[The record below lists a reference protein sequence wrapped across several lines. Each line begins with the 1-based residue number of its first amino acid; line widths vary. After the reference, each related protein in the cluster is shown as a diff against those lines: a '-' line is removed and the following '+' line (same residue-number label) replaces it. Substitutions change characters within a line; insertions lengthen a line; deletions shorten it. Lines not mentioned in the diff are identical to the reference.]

1 MKKKISLIFLF
12 MVIVSSTYAV
22 NISTGGSFN
31 LGGMSSLEKQY
42 NGTSYGCSAM
52 FNIDLFYGLGFQS
65 EINVTTST
73 VSCTNSKITF
83 KEIESILDVPVMLWW
98 NGKFGFI
105 GCGAGAGINFSLLD
119 TVDSRMNMGWC
130 FGSNVIFYIGNHIGI
145 MLGIHGVFDFPTQFY
160 YEVDYEENTS
170 SIGVVDSG
178 FLRSTVYGKLGVVY
192 RF

>member
-83 KEIESILDVPVMLWW
+83 KEIESILDVPVML
-98 NGKFGFI
+98 
-105 GCGAGAGINFSLLD
+105 
-119 TVDSRMNMGWC
+119 
-130 FGSNVIFYIGNHIGI
+130 
-145 MLGIHGVFDFPTQFY
+145 
-160 YEVDYEENTS
+160 
-170 SIGVVDSG
+170 
-178 FLRSTVYGKLGVVY
+178 
-192 RF
+192 